1 MEQENP
7 TLKIKDLALLKSNPK
22 QYYKTNKNIN
32 ETQKDGKYPKYLH
45 RQVTTGLNEELEH
58 IDKIYKEH
66 EKLNDYMLKLVKES
80 GAKPNEHMIDLNNVA
95 DAQQQV
101 EWFRD
106 DIWRKEVLFKESLR
120 EMEKLLQW
128 KDLNLQ
134 EQSKFSNTIQR
145 LYNLLND
152 KNSLHS
158 GQKDYIAEKY
168 NYPNLKE
175 YNESW
180 EQLEKP
186 VRKITNNLIKINN
199 KYNLGLKME

>member
-1 MEQENP
+1 MKQENP

-22 QYYKTNKNIN
+22 QYYN
-32 ETQKDGKYPKYLH
+32 ETQKDGNYPKYLH
-45 RQVTTGLNEELEH
+45 RQVTNGLNEELEY
-58 IDKIYKEH
+58 IDKIYEEH
-66 EKLNDYMLKLVKES
+66 EKLNEYMITLVKES
-80 GAKPNEHMIDLNNVA
+80 GAKPNEQMIDLNNVA

-106 DIWRKEVLFKESLR
+106 DIWKKEVLFKESLR

-128 KDLNLQ
+128 KDLNIQ
-134 EQSKFSNTIQR
+134 EQSKFANTIQR
-145 LYNLLND
+145 LYDLLTD
-152 KNSLHS
+152 KNRLHS

-168 NYPNLKE
+168 NYPNIKE
-175 YNESW
+175 YDEAW

-199 KYNLGLKME
+199 KYTLGLKMD

>member
-1 MEQENP
+1 
-7 TLKIKDLALLKSNPK
+7 
-22 QYYKTNKNIN
+22 
-32 ETQKDGKYPKYLH
+32 
-45 RQVTTGLNEELEH
+45 
-58 IDKIYKEH
+58 
-66 EKLNDYMLKLVKES
+66 
-80 GAKPNEHMIDLNNVA
+80 
-95 DAQQQV
+95 
-101 EWFRD
+101 
-106 DIWRKEVLFKESLR
+106 
-120 EMEKLLQW
+120 MEKLLQW

>member
-22 QYYKTNKNIN
+22 QYYN

-58 IDKIYKEH
+58 IDKIYEEH

-80 GAKPNEHMIDLNNVA
+80 GAKPNEHTVDLNNVA

-101 EWFRD
+101 EWVHN
-106 DIWRKEVLFKESLR
+106 DIWKKEVLFKESLR

-128 KDLNLQ
+128 KDLDMP
-134 EQSKFSNTIQR
+134 EQSKFANTIQR
-145 LYNLLND
+145 LYNMLTD

-168 NYPNLKE
+168 DYPNIKE
-175 YNESW
+175 YDEAW

-199 KYNLGLKME
+199 KYTLGLKMD